1 MPPQVQEGLHKC
13 KCFWHEHV
21 NFLELH
27 YLYIGA
33 MCFIVA
39 GLFYCQPG
47 TDWNFANCLFMST
60 TAVTNTGLNTVDMS
74 ELSLYQY
81 LLILFTSIIC
91 APITISV
98 FVVFVRKYYF
108 SKRFE
113 DVLLYNRAQRLKE
126 ESHRRLRRQQQ
137 QQQQRRSNIILV
149 LSKDSHHPGFLGIHR
164 DRMPSFYSVRSATAS
179 RIKHW
184 LVPHRNESDRTLDAR
199 IQAISDRIE
208 ALHSSDVGETRT
220 EASVTRPRS
229 MQRAATIH
237 ETNTIAFA
245 DDIDQQRQQAQQRL
259 EQEHKFDEL
268 LGRIAQDRD
277 RDELEDAEEEEE
289 SEIKS
294 IMQQPIHPHQLTRRQ
309 QYRIGGAEYRAL
321 DFLLRAIPIIY
332 FTILLAFA
340 FGLRI
345 YIAVSTY
352 AQEVV
357 HTSNPNEPVDPWLFS
372 FFVTVSALNSMSLSP
387 IAASMVPFANAPAP
401 LLIVA
406 TLIILGHTGWAAILR
421 FVIWCFYKLT
431 PETYAMHRE
440 TLRYLLDHP
449 RRCYYSMFP
458 SNQTWWLVFAVV
470 IIDLVEAV
478 VFLTTNFFLPVLEG
492 INWGSIVLISFFQ
505 GVATRNGKFYLL
517 RFTDDCNIYIDILVA
532 AGLAAVNLMDV
543 NPGTQLVYIVA
554 MYISVYPVAISIRN
568 SNIYQERELG
578 IYSSPDE
585 NDNGGKATSNDD
597 DIWSAVRLR
606 RMPTMSS
613 VVTTL
618 KKLLPKRPSFYVMT
632 QLAREIVWVIVGIL
646 SCASSKPRL
655 SWHQHLSLS
664 YRSFTNASRHLE
676 QLDRPW
682 DTPASPCRSLQS
694 ITSSANW

>member
-91 APITISV
+91 APVTISV

-149 LSKDSHHPGFLGIHR
+149 LSKGSHHPGFLGIHR

-345 YIAVSTY
+345 YIAV
-352 AQEVV
+352 V
-357 HTSNPNEPVDPWLFS
+357 
-372 FFVTVSALNSMSLSP
+372 
-387 IAASMVPFANAPAP
+387 
-401 LLIVA
+401 
-406 TLIILGHTGWAAILR
+406 
-421 FVIWCFYKLT
+421 
-431 PETYAMHRE
+431 
-440 TLRYLLDHP
+440 
-449 RRCYYSMFP
+449 
-458 SNQTWWLVFAVV
+458 VV

-532 AGLAAVNLMDV
+532 ASLAAVNPMDV

-618 KKLLPKRPSFYVMT
+618 KKLYPS
-632 QLAREIVWVIVGIL
+632 G
-646 SCASSKPRL
+646 PR
-655 SWHQHLSLS
+655 
-664 YRSFTNASRHLE
+664 FTS
-676 QLDRPW
+676 
-682 DTPASPCRSLQS
+682 
-694 ITSSANW
+694 

>member
-1 MPPQVQEGLHKC
+1 
-13 KCFWHEHV
+13 
-21 NFLELH
+21 
-27 YLYIGA
+27 
-33 MCFIVA
+33 
-39 GLFYCQPG
+39 
-47 TDWNFANCLFMST
+47 
-60 TAVTNTGLNTVDMS
+60 
-74 ELSLYQY
+74 
-81 LLILFTSIIC
+81 
-91 APITISV
+91 
-98 FVVFVRKYYF
+98 
-108 SKRFE
+108 
-113 DVLLYNRAQRLKE
+113 
-126 ESHRRLRRQQQ
+126 
-137 QQQQRRSNIILV
+137 
-149 LSKDSHHPGFLGIHR
+149 
-164 DRMPSFYSVRSATAS
+164 MPSFYSVRSATAS

-199 IQAISDRIE
+199 IQAISDRND

-345 YIAVSTY
+345 YIAV
-352 AQEVV
+352 V
-357 HTSNPNEPVDPWLFS
+357 
-372 FFVTVSALNSMSLSP
+372 
-387 IAASMVPFANAPAP
+387 
-401 LLIVA
+401 
-406 TLIILGHTGWAAILR
+406 
-421 FVIWCFYKLT
+421 
-431 PETYAMHRE
+431 
-440 TLRYLLDHP
+440 
-449 RRCYYSMFP
+449 
-458 SNQTWWLVFAVV
+458 VV

-517 RFTDDCNIYIDILVA
+517 RFTDGCNIYIDILVA
-532 AGLAAVNLMDV
+532 ASLAAVNLMDV

-655 SWHQHLSLS
+655 SWHQHLSLP

>member
-1 MPPQVQEGLHKC
+1 
-13 KCFWHEHV
+13 
-21 NFLELH
+21 
-27 YLYIGA
+27 
-33 MCFIVA
+33 
-39 GLFYCQPG
+39 
-47 TDWNFANCLFMST
+47 
-60 TAVTNTGLNTVDMS
+60 
-74 ELSLYQY
+74 
-81 LLILFTSIIC
+81 
-91 APITISV
+91 
-98 FVVFVRKYYF
+98 
-108 SKRFE
+108 
-113 DVLLYNRAQRLKE
+113 
-126 ESHRRLRRQQQ
+126 
-137 QQQQRRSNIILV
+137 
-149 LSKDSHHPGFLGIHR
+149 
-164 DRMPSFYSVRSATAS
+164 MPSFYSVRSATAS

-199 IQAISDRIE
+199 IQAISDRND

-345 YIAVSTY
+345 YIAV
-352 AQEVV
+352 V
-357 HTSNPNEPVDPWLFS
+357 
-372 FFVTVSALNSMSLSP
+372 
-387 IAASMVPFANAPAP
+387 
-401 LLIVA
+401 
-406 TLIILGHTGWAAILR
+406 
-421 FVIWCFYKLT
+421 
-431 PETYAMHRE
+431 
-440 TLRYLLDHP
+440 
-449 RRCYYSMFP
+449 
-458 SNQTWWLVFAVV
+458 VV

-505 GVATRNGKFYLL
+505 GVATRNGRFYLL
-517 RFTDDCNIYIDILVA
+517 RFTNDCNIYIDILVA

-597 DIWSAVRLR
+597 DIWSTVRLR